1 LAFFAPF
8 AVNKYN
14 GGNMST
20 DAARKA
26 FLIYFSISLAAAIL
40 FLAMTFVANQAYLPA
55 ARYGGAIWVLILSLI
70 VTMPIVIPAVKR
82 RKSE

>member
-1 LAFFAPF
+1 
-8 AVNKYN
+8 
-14 GGNMST
+14 MST

-26 FLIYFSISLAAAIL
+26 FLIYFSISLAVAIL
-40 FLAMTFVANQAYLPA
+40 FLVMTFVANQAYLPA

-82 RKSE
+82 REGKMGHG